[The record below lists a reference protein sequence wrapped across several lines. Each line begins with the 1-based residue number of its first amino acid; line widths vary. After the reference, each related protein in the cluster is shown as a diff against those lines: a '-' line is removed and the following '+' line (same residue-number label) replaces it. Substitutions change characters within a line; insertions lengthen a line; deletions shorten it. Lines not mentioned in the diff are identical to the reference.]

1 MIADRSDL
9 QRCGVE
15 GGLVQTM
22 SVQMDGSMKPLNE
35 ALLPIDETF
44 SVAPN
49 QRSIGDLANRLK
61 KSLSCF

>member
-15 GGLVQTM
+15 GGLVQNM
-22 SVQMDGSMKPLNE
+22 SVQMDESMKPLDE